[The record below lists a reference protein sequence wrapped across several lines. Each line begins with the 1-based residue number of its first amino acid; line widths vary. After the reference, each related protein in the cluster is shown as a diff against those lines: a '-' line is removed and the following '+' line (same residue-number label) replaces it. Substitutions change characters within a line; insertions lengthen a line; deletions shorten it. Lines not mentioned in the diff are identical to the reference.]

1 MGRHEPMGCEG
12 GRESMN
18 ELSVAGLDLEEA
30 LERTGGDRE
39 LLAEVAQMCL
49 DDIPGM
55 LGDIRDSLSHC
66 DAQAVR
72 KAAHKL
78 KGSLVALA
86 ADHASQAAHS
96 IEVMGAEGHLDR
108 AAEALAALEG
118 EIEKIRPAL
127 AAIAAN
133 P

>member
-1 MGRHEPMGCEG
+1 
-12 GRESMN
+12 MN
-18 ELSVAGLDLEEA
+18 ELTPAGLDLDQA

-49 DDIPGM
+49 DDMPAM
-55 LGDIRDSLSHC
+55 VGDIRNSLAGQ
-66 DAQAVR
+66 DAQAMR

-86 ADHASQAAHS
+86 ADAASHAAHQ
-96 IEVMGAEGHLDR
+96 IEILGAEGHLDR
-108 AAEALAALEG
+108 AADALAALEG

-127 AAIAAN
+127 AALTVL
-133 P
+133 

>member
-1 MGRHEPMGCEG
+1 
-12 GRESMN
+12 MN
-18 ELSVAGLDLEEA
+18 ELCAAGLNLEEA

-49 DDIPGM
+49 DDMPGM
-55 LGDIRDSLSHC
+55 LGEIRESLSQS
-66 DAQAVR
+66 DALALR

-86 ADHASQAAHS
+86 AEDASEAAHS

-118 EIEKIRPAL
+118 EIERLRPAL
-127 AAIAAN
+127 AALAASA
-133 P
+133 

>member
-1 MGRHEPMGCEG
+1 
-12 GRESMN
+12 MN
-18 ELSVAGLDLEEA
+18 QLSIDGLDLEQA

-55 LGDIRDSLSHC
+55 LGDIRDSLSHQ

-86 ADHASQAAHS
+86 ADDASEAAHS
-96 IEVMGAEGHLDR
+96 IEMMGAEGHLDR